1 MVRGILRLNGHWVQ
15 GPTPAAPRVAVR
27 ILDPRRARSIE
38 LAQYRTKTEYRMLTK
53 ISPAAAAIVMIAIIT
68 ALLMLHRLGD
78 ADVCTGNEAVEGV
91 FVQQMV
97 EHNHLLFPLHN
108 AKGPIYK
115 PPLFPWPAGA
125 IHCPARLPQVTPATL
140 RT

>member
-1 MVRGILRLNGHWVQ
+1 MVRGILRLNAHWGQ
-15 GPTPAAPRVAVR
+15 GSTPAAPRVAVR

-91 FVQQMV
+91 FRPQVGQQ
-97 EHNHLLFPLHN
+97 NPLLFPLEHGN
-108 AKGPIYK
+108 H
-115 PPLFPWPAGA
+115 PL
-125 IHCPARLPQVTPATL
+125 
-140 RT
+140 